1 MEFDEKYW
9 NQYLANLKTWNT
21 KNPKKYQAEAVP
33 NDDPG
38 NDTSKNWNNNV
49 RPTADGIDKP
59 GSKNWNNIVRP
70 TTDDTEKSVSTNS
83 WVTRLTMEAND
94 FVSKATKKMESGDI
108 SVSRSVD
115 SIAPSHDTGAA
126 CTQYAQRLAERV
138 SSLTPEEIHVIID
151 DISSNA
157 PNQSIYE
164 IMMQLYG
171 DDVDEEL
178 ISWMCN
184 LLEKRGHHTII
195 SSVLSNCKEGYD
207 ARGFYQ
213 RYSYMFGAGPREMLF
228 IAANMPDLATWS
240 YHAVTNLRLANTA
253 VTVWQNGI
261 TLLQAAYR
269 CSPDDPFYALET
281 AKQTPSQLV
290 H

>member
-1 MEFDEKYW
+1 MEFDEKYRK
-9 NQYLANLKTWNT
+9 QYLANLKTRST
-21 KNPKKYQAEAVP
+21 KNPKERQAEAVP
-33 NDDPG
+33 PDDPESG
-38 NDTSKNWNNNV
+38 TPKNRNNNV
-49 RPTADGIDKP
+49 GSTADGTDKS
-59 GSKNWNNIVRP
+59 GSKNRNN
-70 TTDDTEKSVSTNS
+70 TAHSKTDDTEKSVSTNS
-83 WVTRLTMEAND
+83 WVTRLTMEADD

-115 SIAPSHDTGAA
+115 SIAPSIDTGAA

-151 DISSNA
+151 DITSNA

-171 DDVDEEL
+171 GDVDEEL

-207 ARGFYQ
+207 ARGFY
-213 RYSYMFGAGPREMLF
+213 
-228 IAANMPDLATWS
+228 
-240 YHAVTNLRLANTA
+240 
-253 VTVWQNGI
+253 
-261 TLLQAAYR
+261 
-269 CSPDDPFYALET
+269 
-281 AKQTPSQLV
+281 
-290 H
+290 